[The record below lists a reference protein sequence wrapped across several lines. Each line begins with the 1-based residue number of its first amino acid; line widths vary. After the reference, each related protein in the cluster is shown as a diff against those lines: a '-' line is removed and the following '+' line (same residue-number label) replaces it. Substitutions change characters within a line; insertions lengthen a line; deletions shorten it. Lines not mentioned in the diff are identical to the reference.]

1 MVPPGRGRQRT
12 FQALTPGG
20 HLAQPSPPPHTL
32 CLRRG
37 KVDGCVSLHPP
48 PSLCEKPPGWVEG
61 GLDSFGA
68 WGHPQSC
75 SPGLRGQLLP
85 YASSVFRGP
94 RDSTPRGCCRPS
106 PLGTS
111 GRPAQTASNGFRE
124 REVTGRSHPVRTPR
138 VTRLGRPRSRGETP
152 KVSLPGPPWSR
163 ARGSPTEPHS
173 QAPPSA
179 APSPWTRTVHRW
191 IEPGR
196 SVDSWG
202 QRVPA
207 RQGPRPT
214 PRCNLHVKW
223 HGGGHT
229 GRSGPQ
235 TAVARRPQ
243 ISPEATETR
252 PHYTVV
258 SVATHSWAPTP
269 SPPAPPL
276 GPTQASPRSGG
287 LTAPSGPL
295 PASSRARREP
305 VGPYAHMGAPF
316 PGGTAPRDV
325 CKAPGVPRERA
336 EVGGALGI
344 SVLPALYLFSKELPA
359 HQPSSGS
366 ALGSPG

>member
-1 MVPPGRGRQRT
+1 MVPLGRGRQRT

-37 KVDGCVSLHPP
+37 KVDGCVSLYPP

-85 YASSVFRGP
+85 YASFVFRGP

-124 REVTGRSHPVRTPR
+124 REVTRRSHPVRTPR
-138 VTRLGRPRSRGETP
+138 VTRLGRPRSHGETP
-152 KVSLPGPPWSR
+152 KVSLPGGSR
-163 ARGSPTEPHS
+163 ARRRPTEPHS
-173 QAPPSA
+173 QTPPSA
-179 APSPWTRTVHRW
+179 ASSPWTRTVHRW

-196 SVDSWG
+196 SVESRG

-207 RQGPRPT
+207 RQGLRPT
-214 PRCNLHVKW
+214 PGCILHVKW

-235 TAVARRPQ
+235 TAAARKPQ
-243 ISPEATETR
+243 ISPEAAETW
-252 PHYTVV
+252 PHSPMV

-276 GPTQASPRSGG
+276 GPTQASSH
-287 LTAPSGPL
+287 
-295 PASSRARREP
+295 ARREP
-305 VGPYAHMGAPF
+305 VGPYAHTGAPF

-336 EVGGALGI
+336 EVGGAQGVSL
-344 SVLPALYLFSKELPA
+344 LPALCLFSKELPA